1 MSMKSRDPRV
11 RDYIAASR
19 IVWQQ
24 GVRDAGS
31 LLKPG
36 PGQTTIW
43 SRPGAFLP
51 CGASVLLDFGKE
63 LHGGVQI
70 ISGGC
75 RDNKILRMRVRFGE
89 SVSEAMGEPNN
100 DHSMHDSV
108 IDIAPMGWQEFGC
121 TGFRF
126 VRIDALSPDFEIEV
140 KELRAVSLMRDLEYI
155 GSFECSDVRLNEIWQ
170 TGAYTTHL
178 CMQDYIWDGIKRD
191 RLVWMGDMHPEA
203 MVAAAVFGRS
213 EVIERSM
220 DLTRDETELPRHM
233 NGIGSYSLWWII
245 TQRDW
250 YKFHGAAGYLEEQRD
265 YLKKLLR
272 LAMDTMVGSDGVECM
287 PGRRFLDWPS
297 NDDKAALHAGLQAL
311 LAIAFDAGAELC
323 AALGEASLGAE
334 CAAKAALMRSKV
346 PPPVASKQVNALQ
359 ALAGMRGAVEI
370 NRDSLGKDPFRGIST
385 FYGYYV
391 LQARAAAG
399 DYAGSLD
406 LIRKYW
412 GGMLDL
418 GATSFWEHFELDW
431 MEGAGRIDEMPKPG
445 QRDVHKDCGAYCFKG
460 LRHSFC
466 HGWAS
471 GPTAWLSEHVLGVKI
486 LKPGAALVSVKP
498 QLGGLEW
505 ARGRFP
511 TPFGPIEVEHK
522 ALKGGGVESKVK
534 APSGVEIAKA

>member
-1 MSMKSRDPRV
+1 MTARDPRV
-11 RDYIAASR
+11 RTYIGAAR

-24 GVRDAGS
+24 NVREAEN

-43 SRPGAFLP
+43 SRPGAFLSF
-51 CGASVLLDFGKE
+51 GASLILDFGKE
-63 LHGGVQI
+63 IHGGIQI
-70 ISGGC
+70 ISGC
-75 RDNKILRMRVRFGE
+75 ARDLKVLKVRIRFGE
-89 SVSEAMGEPNN
+89 SVSETMGEPNN
-100 DHSMHDSV
+100 DHAMHDSV
-108 IDIAPMGWQEFGC
+108 IDIAPMGWMEFGS

-126 VRIDALSPDFEIEV
+126 VRIDFLTPDFELEI
-140 KELRAVSLMRDLEYI
+140 KELRAVSLMRDLEYK
-155 GSFECSDVRLNEIWQ
+155 GAFECSDTRLNDIWM

-203 MVAAAVFGRS
+203 IVASTVFGRS
-213 EVIERSM
+213 DVIERSM
-220 DLTRDETELPRHM
+220 DLTRDETTLPRHM

-250 YKFHGAAGYLEEQRD
+250 YKLHGAGDYLEKQRD
-265 YLKKLLR
+265 YLKALLQV
-272 LAMDTMVGSDGVECM
+272 AMKTRVGADGIETM

-311 LAIAFDAGAELC
+311 LVIAFEAGAELC
-323 AALGEASLGAE
+323 AILKEDALAKE
-334 CAAKAALMRSKV
+334 CHKTATLMRSKV
-346 PPPVASKQVNALQ
+346 PAPVASKQVNALQ
-359 ALAGMRGAVEI
+359 VLAGMRNAQET
-370 NRDSLGKDPFRGIST
+370 NAASLAKDPFRGIST

-391 LQARAAAG
+391 LQARAVAG
-399 DYAGSLD
+399 DYQGGLD

-431 MEGAGRIDEMPKPG
+431 MEGAGRIDEMPKAG
-445 QRDVHKDCGAYCFKG
+445 QKDVHKDCGAYCFKG

-471 GPTAWLSEHVLGVKI
+471 GPTAWLSEHVLGVKV
-486 LKPGAALVSVKP
+486 LKSGAELVAIEP
-498 QLGGLEW
+498 QLGDLEW

-511 TPFGPIEVEHK
+511 TPHGAIEVEHRRGADGK
-522 ALKGGGVESKVK
+522 IKSQIK
-534 APSGVEIAKA
+534 APKGVEIRK